1 MQSTCYSCSSIGG
14 LSLCTKLQVPKD
26 ERCTSENRASNILL
40 TVWMVGFE
48 LSTKSMKFVLK
59 SLYSFMITY
68 CYHPISKCCCCRG
81 VDNPATWGAKVGNS
95 WRTTQDISNSWIR
108 WSWAQHSL
116 WLHRLFSYYHFMK
129 NSRELST
136 KTTILCLINSSCS
149 AASPLEQIWT
159 IYGHI
164 MQDQVDGT
172 VRAYSNL
179 YGKGWKLASTNNP
192 TLCSILFQITKV
204 IHWALCGSDP
214 DMLEVGNGNITREEY
229 RSHFSLWALMKV
241 LIISCWWWWR
251 WYQTLD
257 DHYIRLISI
266 HFSH

>member
-1 MQSTCYSCSSIGG
+1 MQSSCYSCSSIGE
-14 LSLCTKLQVPKD
+14 LSLYTKLQVPKD
-26 ERCTSENRASNILL
+26 ERCTSENRVSNILL

-48 LSTKSMKFVLK
+48 LSTKCMKFVLR

-68 CYHPISKCCCCRG
+68 CYHPISKCCCRG

-164 MQDQVDGT
+164 M
-172 VRAYSNL
+172 
-179 YGKGWKLASTNNP
+179 
-192 TLCSILFQITKV
+192 
-204 IHWALCGSDP
+204 
-214 DMLEVGNGNITREEY
+214 
-229 RSHFSLWALMKV
+229 
-241 LIISCWWWWR
+241 
-251 WYQTLD
+251 
-257 DHYIRLISI
+257 
-266 HFSH
+266 